1 MSALEVHR
9 IFYSLQ
15 GESSFAGRPCVFVR
29 LSQCNLRCSYCDT
42 AYAWAPGKEMAVSE
56 ILTEVQKYPAKL
68 VEITG
73 GEPLLQDEVA
83 DLFSAL
89 NGHGYEILLE
99 TNGSL
104 YIGDV
109 PDYVVRIVDVKCPGS
124 GCAESFMKWNLKL
137 LRPRDEL
144 KFVLTNHPDY
154 RYALDFIKANA
165 LEGYTVHFSPVTSVL
180 PPETLAAWMLEDG
193 VKARLQ
199 LQLHKLLQL
208 P

>member
-1 MSALEVHR
+1 MSALEVNR

-42 AYAWAPGKEMAVSE
+42 AYAWAPGTEMEVADIVGAVE
-56 ILTEVQKYPAKL
+56 KYPAKL

-89 NGHGYEILLE
+89 NGRGYEILLE

-124 GCAESFMKWNLKL
+124 GCPDSFMKWNLKL

>member
-1 MSALEVHR
+1 MSLSVCE

-15 GESSFAGRPCVFVR
+15 GESTYAGIPCVFIR
-29 LSQCNLRCSYCDT
+29 LSGCNLRCSYCDT
-42 AYAWAPGKEMAVSE
+42 RYAWAPGTPMELERIVSE
-56 ILTEVQKYPAKL
+56 ARKFPAQL
-68 VEITG
+68 VEVTG
-73 GEPLLQDEVA
+73 GEPLWQDETA
-83 DLFSAL
+83 QLLRAL
-89 NGHGYEILLE
+89 CGEGLTCLLE

-124 GCAESFMKWNLKL
+124 GCSESFMKWNLKL